1 VAPNLPPNKKS
12 SPSKLHFTA
21 MFRLVAS
28 RSSSIRSFVSRVDC
42 IAGNISRHSSLSSAA
57 AALVG
62 SQVASSC
69 FSLPSS
75 QHLRQFSSSHDD
87 FSPQKKH
94 NLDENDNDSEKVLK
108 LIDSHV
114 KANPIMLY
122 MKGSPS
128 QPMVRS
134 VAELEVVIAITYA
147 TTHNIILSFF
157 A

>member
-1 VAPNLPPNKKS
+1 
-12 SPSKLHFTA
+12 

-28 RSSSIRSFVSRVDC
+28 RSSSIRSFVSRADC
-42 IAGNISRHSSLSSAA
+42 IAGNLSRHSSSSSAT

-69 FSLPSS
+69 FSFPSSS
-75 QHLRQFSSSHDD
+75 QHQRQFSSSHDD

-128 QPMVRS
+128 QPMVS
-134 VAELEVVIAITYA
+134 VAELEVVMAIIMQLHITLFSLAPHTY
-147 TTHNIILSFF
+147 TSTLHSPDQIP
-157 A
+157 

>member
-1 VAPNLPPNKKS
+1 
-12 SPSKLHFTA
+12 
-21 MFRLVAS
+21 MS
-28 RSSSIRSFVSRVDC
+28 RADC
-42 IAGNISRHSSLSSAA
+42 IAGNLSRHSSSSSAAAAAA

-62 SQVASSC
+62 SPVAGSC
-69 FSLPSS
+69 FSSPSS
-75 QHLRQFSSSHDD
+75 QHQRQFSSSHDD

-134 VAELEVVIAITYA
+134 VAELEV
-147 TTHNIILSFF
+147 
-157 A
+157 

>member
-1 VAPNLPPNKKS
+1 
-12 SPSKLHFTA
+12 
-21 MFRLVAS
+21 M
-28 RSSSIRSFVSRVDC
+28 
-42 IAGNISRHSSLSSAA
+42 
-57 AALVG
+57 VG

-69 FSLPSS
+69 FPFPSSS
-75 QHLRQFSSSHDD
+75 QHQRQFSSSHDD

-134 VAELEVVIAITYA
+134 VAELEVVIAIIMQLHITLFSHSSL
-147 TTHNIILSFF
+147 TPHI
-157 A
+157 